1 MRSCSDW
8 ITPSRMCRS
17 SAPSPSTR
25 ASAGTSILISR
36 RSVMRPRLLP
46 SATDLVE
53 LGHRVVDV
61 EEAPRHLGG
70 REAAPHEAPRQRCAI
85 HILRRA
91 VAGVAIAAEAR
102 AQRAAARARHGPHAR
117 RAMRNQHADMVAA
130 FAFEADLVVLLDR
143 RHAE

>member
-46 SATDLVE
+46 SAADLVE

-70 REAAPHEAPRQRCAI
+70 RAAEPHEATRQCCAI

-91 VAGVAIAAEAR
+91 VAGVTIPAEAR
-102 AQRAAARARHGPHAR
+102 AQRAAARARHGSPAR
-117 RAMRNQHADMVAA
+117 RAVCDQHADLVAA
-130 FAFEADLVVLLDR
+130 YAYA
-143 RHAE
+143 

>member
-46 SATDLVE
+46 SAAALVE

-70 REAAPHEAPRQRCAI
+70 REAEPHEATRHCCVFFF
-85 HILRRA
+85 LCW
-91 VAGVAIAAEAR
+91 VVVGV
-102 AQRAAARARHGPHAR
+102 
-117 RAMRNQHADMVAA
+117 
-130 FAFEADLVVLLDR
+130 FFLVVVCV
-143 RHAE
+143 